1 MKNNYLTCNTNKND
15 LNYEN
20 NYQQN
25 FLTFCEENHRK
36 LFGK

>member
-15 LNYEN
+15 LKYEN
-20 NYQQN
+20 NYQQD
-25 FLTFCEENHRK
+25 FLTFCEEMHKK